1 MIIAMKEQ
9 LLTKAGLIVD
19 LNAKTAIITG
29 AAGGIGR
36 AVAEAV
42 FEAGASVLAVDQSEI
57 HRQKDPEKK
66 GTYICHVADV
76 SSASSVD
83 TMIKKCLNDIGPPDI
98 LINIAAISTPCPV
111 GEMTLENWNHNLD
124 VNLTS
129 VFLCSQAVLPHMIAL
144 GKGCIIN
151 FSSMI
156 ARTGGETSAHYSA
169 AKSGIEGFS
178 RSLAREVGPAGIR
191 INVIAPGMIDTPM
204 LDLMPQNQLQKLI
217 KRIPLRRV
225 GNPDDIVGLTL
236 LLASEAGN
244 YITGQTFHINGGLY
258 MN

>member
-1 MIIAMKEQ
+1 MKEQ
-9 LLTKAGLIVD
+9 LLKKAGIIVD
-19 LNAKTAIITG
+19 LNAKTTIITG

-36 AVAEAV
+36 AVADAF
-42 FEAGASVLAVDQSEI
+42 FEAGAKVFAVDQSEKI
-57 HRQKDPEKK
+57 GENDPKKK

-76 SSASSVD
+76 SCASSVD
-83 TMIKKCLNDIGPPDI
+83 TIIKKCLNDIGPPDI
-98 LINIAAISTPCPV
+98 LINIAAISSPCPV
-111 GEMTLENWNHNLD
+111 RDMTLENWKHNLD

-129 VFLCSQAVLPHMIAL
+129 VFLCSQAVLPYMIEL

-191 INVIAPGMIDTPM
+191 INVIAPGTIDTPM
-204 LDLMPQNQLQKLI
+204 LDLMPRTQRQKLI
-217 KRIPLRRV
+217 KRIPLRRI
-225 GNPDDIVGLTL
+225 GNPHDIVGITL
-236 LLASEAGN
+236 LLASDAGN

>member
-1 MIIAMKEQ
+1 MKEQ
-9 LLTKAGLIVD
+9 RLKRAGLIVD

-29 AAGGIGR
+29 AAGGIGQ
-36 AVAEAV
+36 AVADAF
-42 FEAGASVLAVDQSEI
+42 FEAGANVFAVDQSEM
-57 HRQKDPEKK
+57 HRQKDHRKE
-66 GTYICHVADV
+66 GTYICHMADV
-76 SSASSVD
+76 SCASSVNAA
-83 TMIKKCLNDIGPPDI
+83 IKKCLNDIGPPDI

-111 GEMTLENWNHNLD
+111 GEMTLKNWNYNLN

-129 VFLCSQAVLPHMIAL
+129 VFLCTQAVLPYMIEL

-204 LDLMPQNQLQKLI
+204 LDLMPQTQLQKLI
-217 KRIPLRRV
+217 KRIPLGRI
-225 GNPDDIVGLTL
+225 GNPRDIVGLTL
-236 LLASEAGN
+236 LLASDAGN

>member
-1 MIIAMKEQ
+1 MKEH
-9 LLTKAGLIVD
+9 LLKKTGLIVD

-29 AAGGIGR
+29 AAGGIGQ
-36 AVAEAV
+36 AVADAV
-42 FEAGASVLAVDQSEI
+42 FDAGANVFAVDQSEI
-57 HRQKDPEKK
+57 NRQNDPKK
-66 GTYICHVADV
+66 EGTYICHVADV
-76 SSASSVD
+76 SCASSVE
-83 TMIKKCLNDIGPPDI
+83 TIIKKCLNDIGPPDI
-98 LINIAAISTPCPV
+98 LINIAAISTPSPV
-111 GEMTLENWNHNLD
+111 RDMTLENWNHNLD

-129 VFLCSQAVLPHMIAL
+129 VFLCSQAVLPYMIEL

-225 GNPDDIVGLTL
+225 GNPHDIVGLTL
-236 LLASEAGN
+236 LLASDAGN

>member
-1 MIIAMKEQ
+1 MKAHR
-9 LLTKAGLIVD
+9 LKKAGLIVD

-29 AAGGIGR
+29 AAGGIGS
-36 AVAEAV
+36 AVADAF
-42 FEAGASVLAVDQSEI
+42 FEAGAKVLAVDQSEKI
-57 HRQKDPEKK
+57 RENDPKK
-66 GTYICHVADV
+66 EGTYICHVADV
-76 SSASSVD
+76 SRTSSVN
-83 TMIKKCLNDIGPPDI
+83 TMINKCLYDIGPPDI

-111 GEMTLENWNHNLD
+111 GEMTSENWNHNLN

-129 VFLCSQAVLPHMIAL
+129 VFLCSQAVLPYMIKR

-204 LDLMPQNQLQKLI
+204 LDLMPQTQLQKLI
-217 KRIPLRRV
+217 KRIPLRHV
-225 GNPDDIVGLTL
+225 GNPYDIVGLTL
-236 LLASEAGN
+236 LLASEAAN
-244 YITGQTFHINGGLY
+244 YITGQTFHVNGGLY

>member
-1 MIIAMKEQ
+1 MNRQNDPKKE
-9 LLTKAGLIVD
+9 
-19 LNAKTAIITG
+19 
-29 AAGGIGR
+29 
-36 AVAEAV
+36 
-42 FEAGASVLAVDQSEI
+42 
-57 HRQKDPEKK
+57 

-76 SSASSVD
+76 SCASSVE
-83 TMIKKCLNDIGPPDI
+83 TIIKKCLNDIGPPDI

-111 GEMTLENWNHNLD
+111 GDMTLENWNHNLD

-129 VFLCSQAVLPHMIAL
+129 VFLCSQAVLPHMIEF

-204 LDLMPQNQLQKLI
+204 LDLMPQTQLQKLI
-217 KRIPLRRV
+217 KRIPMRRV
-225 GNPDDIVGLTL
+225 GNPHDIVGLTL